1 MRCTTGTVSSDMSRC
16 GRMYLRTDSSEVG
29 SSGSDISTGISISE
43 DSYDGWDRY
52 AGIYTVSEIAE
63 GHSSMYLRFLDTHV
77 DAVVQIDDVKMTPLS
92 RFCNNMLQNGS
103 FETGDS
109 SYWRQ
114 WRDRAS
120 TFTIVPG
127 GANDEY
133 ALRFVT
139 NPSDRGTFF
148 LQELDAR
155 CFEEG
160 QVFGK
165 FMGITST

>member
-1 MRCTTGTVSSDMSRC
+1 MRCTTGTGSSDMSRC
-16 GRMYLRTDSSEVG
+16 GWMYLRTDSSEVG
-29 SSGSDISTGISISE
+29 HSGSYISTGISISE

-77 DAVVQIDDVKMTPLS
+77 DAVVQIDEVKMTPLS

-103 FETGDS
+103 FEAGYS

-114 WRDRAS
+114 WSGVS

-148 LQELDAR
+148 WQELDAR